1 MSLSF
6 LFIKD
11 AASAL
16 RDGMNNP
23 DAVDAKSRFNEN
35 IKKAIMT
42 NQATGRFPI
51 AKDISGGL

>member
-23 DAVDAKSRFNEN
+23 DAVEAKSRF
-35 IKKAIMT
+35 MT